1 METERL
7 ILRPVNHND
16 IDDIFKYFDSNITK
30 YMYPRP
36 SKTIEEAKMVVD
48 SMILQRES
56 KTDYIYTILKKSSNE
71 FIGLVGLHNLKS
83 LTPEVG
89 LWTKLESHGNNY
101 GSEAASRVIQYAK
114 ELGYKKLVYPV
125 DKRNIAS
132 KKIPLFFNAKVIKEE
147 IKKNRSGDILDVEV
161 YEIIL

>member
-7 ILRPVNHND
+7 ILRPVSHSD
-16 IDDIFKYFDSNITK
+16 INDIFKYFDSKVTK

-36 SKTIEEAKMVVD
+36 SKTIEEVRTIVD

-56 KTDYIYTILKKSSNE
+56 KTDYIYSILKKSTNE
-71 FIGLVGLHNLKS
+71 FIGLVGLHNLKNV
-83 LTPEVG
+83 TPEVG
-89 LWTKLESHGNNY
+89 LWTKLESHGNHY
-101 GSEAASRVIQYAK
+101 GREAASRVIQYAK

-147 IKKNRSGDILDVEV
+147 IKKNRSGDTLDIEV
-161 YEIIL
+161 YEIVL